1 MEVAIKV
8 LPMLVNWI
16 DGFFSVVSVSVVL
29 FMQQRCYKQC
39 PYAHIPQKD
48 G

>member
-1 MEVAIKV
+1 MEVAIKL

-29 FMQQRCYKQC
+29 FMQQRLLIVEKK
-39 PYAHIPQKD
+39 HLLII
-48 G
+48 